1 MVDNTAKRGAAADPV
16 TCQPAFD
23 MLGCASTGINAG
35 EKISKGLEIFHVC

>member
-1 MVDNTAKRGAAADPV
+1 MVDHTAGRGVAADVV

-23 MLGCASTGINAG
+23 MLGCASTGIKAG